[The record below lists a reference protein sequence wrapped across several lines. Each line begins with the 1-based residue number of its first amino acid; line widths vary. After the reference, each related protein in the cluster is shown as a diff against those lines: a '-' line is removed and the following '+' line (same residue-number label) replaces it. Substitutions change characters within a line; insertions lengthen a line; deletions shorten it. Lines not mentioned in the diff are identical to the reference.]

1 MTSHLTCLNCFEQLL
16 LMQRLQTNVLVSDLN
31 HLNYVSTFSH
41 FLKKKKKPSLTQFPP
56 PQKKIFFHKTLHS
69 IHISKIGL
77 NHTEAFIMF
86 TLSKFSK
93 KNYTGQNNNI
103 TWTGSH
109 TTLINRH
116 LPFQFITVSQ
126 MIWCTLKSK
135 QVTAQRLRTTGTC
148 FITLN

>member
-1 MTSHLTCLNCFEQLL
+1 MFSLSINAEIADTCSSVWFKPPELCKNLF
-16 LMQRLQTNVLVSDLN
+16 
-31 HLNYVSTFSH
+31 TFS
-41 FLKKKKKPSLTQFPP
+41 KKKKKTFPYTIPP
-56 PQKKIFFHKTLHS
+56 PQKNFFHKTLHS
-69 IHISKIGL
+69 IHISKMGL

-109 TTLINRH
+109 TTWINRH
-116 LPFQFITVSQ
+116 LPFQFIAVSQ

-135 QVTAQRLRTTGTC
+135 QVPAQRWRTTGTC